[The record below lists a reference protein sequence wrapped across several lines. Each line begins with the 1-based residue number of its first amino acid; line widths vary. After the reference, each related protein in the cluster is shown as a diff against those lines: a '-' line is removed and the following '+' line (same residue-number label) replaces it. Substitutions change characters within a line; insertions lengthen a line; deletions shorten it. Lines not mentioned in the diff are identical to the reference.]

1 MCHCLEAGFGVGSN
15 GVLSHW
21 SGWYVKLFLAMEQ
34 EKGPGLEMKV
44 PQNGCIPTTRQK
56 YSFRKIS

>member
-15 GVLSHW
+15 GALSQW
-21 SGWYVKLFLAMEQ
+21 SGSYVKRFLAMLE
-34 EKGPGLEMKV
+34 EKGSGLEMKV

-56 YSFRKIS
+56 FSFRKMS